1 MRTWN
6 KPNSQGNLFSC
17 TLKDE
22 SGSVR
27 ATAFKEDAD
36 RLYKDLQVGKTYI
49 ITRGSIKPTNKR
61 YDNTGHEYE
70 ITFGRDTTVQEV
82 QSGGFA
88 IEYAFKKIAELEK
101 CEPNT
106 TIDIIGVATEIG
118 EVVEITSRKDGR
130 LLKKRDVTVLDDS
143 NASVGIT
150 LWGGTAESF
159 EGEAPGALQ

>member
-1 MRTWN
+1 M
-6 KPNSQGNLFSC
+6 
-17 TLKDE
+17 TLKDQ
-22 SGSVR
+22 SGSIK

-36 RLYKDLQVGKTYI
+36 HLYKELQVGKTYI

-61 YDNTGHEYE
+61 YDSSGHEYE
-70 ITFGRDTTVQEV
+70 ITFDRDTTV
-82 QSGGFA
+82 
-88 IEYAFKKIAELEK
+88 
-101 CEPNT
+101 
-106 TIDIIGVATEIG
+106 
-118 EVVEITSRKDGR
+118 EITSCKDGR